1 MVITMPR
8 LGNTHMAMRALF
20 DALGIACVIPDNNRA
35 VLQRGA
41 AVAPE
46 DMCLPFKIMMG
57 GFLDAIEQGADT
69 VLLTGSCGPC
79 RFGEYGE
86 LFGRLLKQA
95 GHEVEVIVI
104 DAPSEIGMKTLLSRF
119 GLIAQASRAPR
130 RVKLLTVEQAY
141 RVLVLADAIDAAAH
155 KAAGY
160 EREAGACGRELAVCR
175 REVCECRGP
184 QAALKVLKAHRR
196 LMRQIETDPFR
207 RPLRVAIAGEVYS
220 MFEPFANLNIEERLM
235 RMGVSTERLLT
246 PTWWLRDLAL
256 KPLHLNSPE
265 VKKASGPYLPVSVG
279 GHARETIAHAVRAR
293 QTGMDGVIQIFP
305 MGCMPE
311 IVAKAALHG
320 VELPVLTLV
329 VDEMTGD
336 AGYDTRIEA
345 FLDML
350 EARRR
355 RAAAWA

>member
-1 MVITMPR
+1 
-8 LGNTHMAMRALF
+8 MRALF
-20 DALGIACVIPDNNRA
+20 DALGVACVIPENNRA

-41 AVAPE
+41 SFAPE

-86 LFGRLLKQA
+86 LFGHLLKQA
-95 GHEVEVIVI
+95 GHEAEVIVI

-119 GLIAQASRAPR
+119 GRIAQASRAPR
-130 RVKLLTVEQAY
+130 RVKLLALEKAY
-141 RVLVLADAIDAAAH
+141 RILVLADAMDAAAH
-155 KAAGY
+155 KVAGY
-160 EREAGACGRELAVCR
+160 EREEGASGRALAACR
-175 REVCECRGP
+175 REACACCGP
-184 QAALKVLKAHRR
+184 QAVLKTLKQHRR
-196 LMRQIETDPFR
+196 QMRQIGTDPAK

-220 MFEPFANLNIEERLM
+220 MFEPFANLDIEERLM

-246 PTWWLRDLAL
+246 PSWWLRDLAL
-256 KPLHLNSPE
+256 KPLHLNSPK
-265 VKKASGPYLPVSVG
+265 VKKASAPYLAVSVG
-279 GHARETIAHAVRAR
+279 GHARETVAHAVCAK
-293 QTGMDGVIQIFP
+293 QAGMDGVIQIFP

-329 VDEMTGD
+329 MDEMTGD

-355 RAAAWA
+355 RSAAWA